1 MKKNYI
7 LLVNWGANP
16 TPHNFSFGLLSTF
29 HIRTNFFYKKY
40 SSIIWVIL
48 FFENSALSSFSEEE
62 SKNLQLIYRISLIL
76 VVLGAVILFSGI
88 FGFGSEIGEF
98 DDLDFIG
105 GLLVLV
111 GLVGF
116 PFFAWL
122 WMFKKEKNL

>member
-1 MKKNYI
+1 MY
-7 LLVNWGANP
+7 
-16 TPHNFSFGLLSTF
+16 
-29 HIRTNFFYKKY
+29 
-40 SSIIWVIL
+40 
-48 FFENSALSSFSEEE
+48 FENSALTSFSEEE
-62 SKNLQLIYRISLIL
+62 RKNLQLIYRISLIL
-76 VVLGAVILFSGI
+76 VVLGAIILFSGI
-88 FGFGSEIGEF
+88 FGFGSEIEEF

>member
-1 MKKNYI
+1 
-7 LLVNWGANP
+7 
-16 TPHNFSFGLLSTF
+16 
-29 HIRTNFFYKKY
+29 
-40 SSIIWVIL
+40 L